1 MEIFHASD
9 IHYAPETLE
18 EVDRCF
24 SFAVDKAIRRVC
36 DAAILSGDLFDHRL
50 DLNSPAVAAICKQV
64 KRLAD
69 RMPVLILQGTRSHD
83 VPGSLD
89 VFKTIGGR
97 HPVFV
102 ADRICQV
109 ALTADRMDWLASDGW
124 AFDRLPEFGFP
135 RDSERPMLLVSC
147 LPSVDKG
154 AVAASVGAENA
165 ATAVG
170 EQVFALLKGWSVMN
184 LGARAAGVPTV
195 LTTHGTISGS
205 VTEHGVPMAG
215 LDHEFTTGALFAA
228 EASATMLGHIH
239 QHQEWEQHGRRIAYP
254 GSVGR
259 LHFGELTDKGVLFW
273 NVKHDGATAEFVTT
287 PAKKLLQVDFDG
299 PPNMEQ
305 LREIAAQ
312 AEHAH
317 VRIRYS
323 VDEEYRHAVDKAA
336 IAALFEKAS
345 ACKIEGRVNPIQ
357 RTRSEGMNR
366 ANTLGEKLAKWADI
380 TGTESAP
387 LLERAALLEHQDAD
401 KIVRGIVDGLEPKKD
416 KAA

>member
-1 MEIFHASD
+1 MNIMHASD
-9 IHYAPETLE
+9 IHYAPETLD

-24 SFAVDKAIRRVC
+24 TFAVDKAIEREC
-36 DAAILSGDLFDHRL
+36 QIAALPGDLFDHRV
-50 DLNSPAVAAICKQV
+50 DLNSPAVAAILKQV
-64 KRLAD
+64 HRLAS
-69 RMPVLILQGTRSHD
+69 RMPVIILQGTRSHD

-97 HPVFV
+97 CQVFV

-109 ALTADRMDWLASDGW
+109 ALTDQYIWVQSDGW
-124 AFDRLPEFGFP
+124 AFTDDLPARTLALF
-135 RDSERPMLLVSC
+135 SC

-154 AVAASVGAENA
+154 AVAAAVGAENA

-170 EQVFALLKGWSVMN
+170 EQVFALLKGWSVPN
-184 LGARAAGVPTV
+184 LKARAAGIPTV
-195 LTTHGTISGS
+195 LLSHGTISGS

-228 EASATMLGHIH
+228 EASAAMIGHIH
-239 QHQEWEQHGRRIAYP
+239 QHQEWEQHGRRIAYA
-254 GSVGR
+254 GSTGR

-273 NVKHDGATAEFVTT
+273 NVEADRATAEFVTT

-317 VRIRYS
+317 VRIRWS
-323 VDEEYRHAVDKAA
+323 VDEEHRHVIDKDAIRQMFGAAAA
-336 IAALFEKAS
+336 IKL
-345 ACKIEGRVNPIQ
+345 EGRINPIQ
-357 RTRSEGMNR
+357 RTRSGGINR
-366 ANTLGEKLAKWADI
+366 AKNLHEKLAAWCEVTATTAGPLQDRLAMLETHSVEHI
-380 TGTESAP
+380 VQTVVTEP
-387 LLERAALLEHQDAD
+387 EKE
-401 KIVRGIVDGLEPKKD
+401 

>member
-24 SFAVDKAIRRVC
+24 TFAVDKAIERGC
-36 DAAILSGDLFDHRL
+36 DAAVLSGDLFDHRI

-69 RMPVLILQGTRSHD
+69 LMPVLILQGTRSHD

-89 VFKTIGGR
+89 VFKTIGGKY
-97 HPVFV
+97 PVFV

-109 ALTADRMDWLASDGW
+109 ALSGDRRGWFVSDGG
-124 AFDRLPEFGFP
+124 AFPAIPTMVL
-135 RDSERPMLLVSC
+135 PMLLVSC

-165 ATAVG
+165 AQAVG

-184 LGARAAGVPTV
+184 LAARAMGIPTV
-195 LTTHGTISGS
+195 VVSHGTVSGS

-215 LDHEFTTGALFAA
+215 LDHEFTTGTLFAT

-259 LHFGELTDKGVLFW
+259 LHFGELTDKGVLLW
-273 NVKHDGATAEFVTT
+273 NVEHDGASAEFVTT
-287 PAKKLLQVDFDG
+287 PAKNLLQVDFDG
-299 PPNMEQ
+299 PPNMDQ

-312 AEHAH
+312 ADGAH

-323 VDEEYRHAVDKAA
+323 VDEEHRHAVDKAA
-336 IAALFEKAS
+336 IAALFEKA
-345 ACKIEGRVNPIQ
+345 ANYKIEGRVNPIQ

-366 ANTLGEKLAKWADI
+366 AATLGEKLAKWGTVTNTY
-380 TGTESAP
+380 TGP
-387 LLERAALLEHQDAD
+387 LAERLALLEAQTPDEIARA
-401 KIVRGIVDGLEPKKD
+401 IAPEPTTLKED
-416 KAA
+416 VA